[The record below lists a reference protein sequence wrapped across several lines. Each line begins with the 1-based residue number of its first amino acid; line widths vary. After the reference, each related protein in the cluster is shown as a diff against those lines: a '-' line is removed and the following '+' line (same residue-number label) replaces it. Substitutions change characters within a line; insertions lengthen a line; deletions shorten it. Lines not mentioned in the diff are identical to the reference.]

1 MKRTLLLSM
10 MLAGVATC
18 LAEPPTSEVSSAN
31 TIGLLKVSDTTK
43 DCLLV
48 AVPWLDYGAGGEIKV
63 VDLIK
68 TANLVDGDK
77 LYVSNGSGYDVYE
90 LSDNEWTATKTATVA
105 ADGTVAET
113 TATVASDK
121 TLKRGDAIWLK
132 RATSKNAFYLFG
144 QAAAGKASVQVAA
157 GLNLVASPSADGLA
171 LASGITGSEI
181 GDEIIVNGNDGE
193 EAHYYFRA
201 PTAGGEA
208 CWCKKQAKAGSV
220 RKEYVVATDVIPAGT
235 GFWYRAAKGGTI
247 TL

>member
-31 TIGLLKVSDTTK
+31 TIGLVQVADATK

-48 AVPWLDYGAGGEIKV
+48 AVPWLDYGTGGEIKV

-68 TANLVDGDK
+68 TANLADGDK

-90 LSDNEWTATKTATVA
+90 LSGNVWSAAKTATVA
-105 ADGTVAET
+105 ADGTVTET

-132 RATSKNAFYLFG
+132 RTASKGAFYLFG
-144 QAAAGKASVQVAA
+144 QATSEKASVQVAA
-157 GLNLVASPSADGLA
+157 GLNLVASPSADGLS
-171 LASGITGSEI
+171 LASGIAGSGV
-181 GDEIIVNGNDGE
+181 GDEIIVNGNGGE

-201 PTAGGEA
+201 PTAGGDA

-220 RKEYVVATDVIPAGT
+220 RKEYVAATDVIPVGT
-235 GFWYRAAKGGTI
+235 GFWYRSAEGGTI